1 MILFGKSEII
11 WTGIWRYKIPS
22 VIYMSDNER
31 IDFLLTQLPLY
42 SEDLGIDLTKPSGRF
57 RWFLASI
64 LFGASISESIASK
77 TYRAFEN
84 AGLDSLEKVLSAD
97 WNELVSILDSGGYV
111 RYDFSTATKLQNVMR
126 KLKEKYGTL
135 EDLRLQSSD
144 AHDLEM
150 RLQEFKGIGPT
161 TTQIF
166 LRELRGVWKLKLKP
180 SSKAG
185 MVAKHLDI
193 NLDELDGER
202 LSRVETAL
210 TKIAIRC
217 CKKKSCRECPAM
229 GFCKEI
235 KSKQ

>member
-1 MILFGKSEII
+1 MNQKDKLDS
-11 WTGIWRYKIPS
+11 
-22 VIYMSDNER
+22 
-31 IDFLLTQLPLY
+31 LLAQFPLY
-42 SEDLGIDLTKPSGRF
+42 SEDLGIDLKEPSGRY

-64 LFGASISESIASK
+64 LFGARISESIASK
-77 TYRAFEN
+77 TYRAFEK
-84 AGLDSLEKVLSAD
+84 AGLDSLEKILSAD

-111 RYDFSTATKLQNVMR
+111 RYDFSTATKLQSVMMNLMER
-126 KLKEKYGTL
+126 YGSL
-135 EDLRLQSSD
+135 ENLRLQSSD

-166 LRELRGVWKLKLKP
+166 LRELRGIWKLKLEP
-180 SSKAG
+180 SSKART
-185 MVAKHLDI
+185 VAKYLDI
-193 NLDELDGER
+193 DLDELEGER
-202 LSRVETAL
+202 LSRAETAL

>member
-1 MILFGKSEII
+1 
-11 WTGIWRYKIPS
+11 
-22 VIYMSDNER
+22 MSDKDK
-31 IDFLLTQLPLY
+31 IDSLLAQFPLY

-64 LFGASISESIASK
+64 LFGARISENIASE
-77 TYRAFEN
+77 TYRAFEK
-84 AGLDSLEKVLSAD
+84 AGLDSPGKIISAD
-97 WNELVSILDSGGYV
+97 WHKLVSTLDSGGYV

-126 KLKEKYGTL
+126 DLKKKYGTL
-135 EDLRLQSSD
+135 ENLRRQSSD
-144 AHDLEM
+144 VHDLER

-166 LRELRGVWKLKLKP
+166 LRELRGVWKLDLEP
-180 SSKAG
+180 SSKARI
-185 MVAKHLDI
+185 VAKYLDI
-193 NLDELDGER
+193 NLEELKGER
-202 LSRVETAL
+202 LARVETAL

-217 CKKKSCRECPAM
+217 CKKKSCRECPVM